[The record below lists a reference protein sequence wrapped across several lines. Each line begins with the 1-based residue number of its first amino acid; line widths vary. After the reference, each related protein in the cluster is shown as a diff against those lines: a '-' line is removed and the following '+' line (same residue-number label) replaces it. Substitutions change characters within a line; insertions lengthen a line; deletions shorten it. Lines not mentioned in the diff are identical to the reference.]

1 MNKVIFDNQCSLCID
16 IKNKLEKLDKKN
28 KFIWISSNQYIQTE
42 NTHPKINQKMLDST
56 IVVIHNNNTIIT
68 KFLACRYILS
78 KIPLFYPILIL
89 FYIPFISSYIG
100 NKVYK
105 NISNSRNCN

>member
-1 MNKVIFDNQCSLCID
+1 MNKVIFDNQCSLCLD
-16 IKNKLEKLDKKN
+16 IKNKLEQLDKKN
-28 KFIWISSNQYIQTE
+28 KFTWISSNQYIETE
-42 NTHPKINQKMLDST
+42 NTHPKINQKTLNST

-78 KIPLFYPILIL
+78 KIPLFYPILIF
-89 FYIPFISSYIG
+89 FYIPFISLYIG

-105 NISNSRNCN
+105 SISSSRNCS